1 MSQIT
6 REINKITGTIIG
18 ISGKLIIYALVVL
31 LLVEGVS
38 KGYEFGHEV
47 FYATAVDDA
56 PGKDI
61 TVTFDKS
68 VSINDVARDLYKLGL
83 IKNQYAFVIQ
93 KYFYEYTVN
102 PGTYTLN
109 TSMTSKEMM
118 DLMNVEPEETAA
130 DTQAPPSEEVATIDV
145 LPEGTESGGEP
156 ASAGVPAEGGTE
168 LPWDGDE
175 EAEVAP

>member
-61 TVTFDKS
+61 TVTFDKG
-68 VSINDVARDLYKLGL
+68 VPINNVASDLHKLGL

-93 KYFYEYTVN
+93 TYFYEYTVN
-102 PGTYTLN
+102 PGTYLLN
-109 TSMTSKEMM
+109 TSMTSKEIL
-118 DLMNVEPEETAA
+118 DLMNEEPEEVAEE
-130 DTQAPPSEEVATIDV
+130 TQAPPSEEVATINE
-145 LPEGTESGGEP
+145 LPEAVESSSVP
-156 ASAGVPAEGGTE
+156 AEVGVPAEGGTE
-168 LPWDGDE
+168 LQWDGE
-175 EAEVAP
+175 EEVEVAP